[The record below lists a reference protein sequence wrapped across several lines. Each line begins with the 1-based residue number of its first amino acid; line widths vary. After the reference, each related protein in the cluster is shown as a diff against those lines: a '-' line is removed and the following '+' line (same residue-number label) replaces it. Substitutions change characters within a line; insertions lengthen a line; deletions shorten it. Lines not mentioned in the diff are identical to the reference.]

1 MRPGNSTM
9 VNLSSVL
16 SAERSPNRIAL
27 VDMSGDQERVF
38 SFADLTSLVN
48 AIARG
53 LRKRFL
59 SSGFRVGIISE
70 NSAEF
75 AALYLGAMRAGGVAV
90 PISWKFPSETIEHI
104 LKDAS
109 IEIAFTDSR
118 VKGQLG
124 VPVVRVGSS
133 EWREFLDPGAFEP
146 VAAAGDDLAQIL
158 YTSGSTGRPKGVP
171 LTHAG
176 QWWAIERAASF
187 VREGPSYRVLIAAP
201 MFHMNALFNLKRS
214 LYLGASM
221 VLLPQFTAKQYKR
234 AIELYRSDWITCV
247 PTMMA
252 MLSRDVG
259 DTPPP
264 EFAAVRRIFMSS
276 SSFSA
281 QLLDTVQRMF
291 PKAAILNSYGTT
303 EAGPHI
309 FEPHPEGLS
318 CPPMSCGYPA
328 PAMAR
333 LAGPDGTPVEGP
345 GDGVLEMKTP
355 AVMSGYLNLP
365 DLSHEVVRD
374 GWYNSRDVMRRD
386 ENGFFYFI
394 GRSDDM
400 FTCGGENIFPI
411 EVEQVLQK
419 HPQVAQCVVV
429 SVPDEVKQSLPFAFV
444 LPRPDAKPDE
454 SQMKTW
460 FIEQAPA
467 YMHPRRIAFL
477 AELPLG
483 GTNKIDRSKLTHWAK
498 TIMDGKVPAA
508 FPSY

>member
-1 MRPGNSTM
+1 M
-9 VNLSSVL
+9 NLSRVL
-16 SAERSPNRIAL
+16 SAKYPPSRIAL
-27 VDMSGDQERVF
+27 IDMSGERERVF
-38 SFADLTSLVN
+38 SFGQLTELVDS
-48 AIARG
+48 IARA
-53 LRKRFL
+53 LSKRFL
-59 SSGFRVGIISE
+59 SPDFRVAIISE

-75 AALYLGAMRAGGVAV
+75 AALYLAAMRSGGVAV
-90 PISWKFPSETIEHI
+90 PISWKLPLDTIEHI
-104 LKDAS
+104 LRDAS
-109 IEIAFTDSR
+109 VQIAFTDAR
-118 VKGQLG
+118 VKEKLS
-124 VPVVRVGSS
+124 VPVIAIGSA
-133 EWREFLDPGAFEP
+133 EWKQFLDPGPFEP
-146 VAAAGDDLAQIL
+146 VAAGADQLAQIL

-176 QWWAIERAASF
+176 QWWAVERAASF
-187 VREGPSYRVLIAAP
+187 VADGPSYRVLIAAP

-221 VLLPQFTAKQYKR
+221 VLLPQFTAAQYKR

-252 MLSRDVG
+252 MLSREIG
-259 DTPPP
+259 DNAPP

-281 QLLDTVQRMF
+281 QLLATVQRMF

-303 EAGPHI
+303 EAGPHV
-309 FEPHPEGLS
+309 FEPHPQKLA

-328 PAMAR
+328 PGMVR
-333 LAGPDGTPVEGP
+333 LTGPDGRPVEGP
-345 GDGVLEMKTP
+345 GEGVLEMNTP

-365 DLSHEVVRD
+365 DLSRQVMRD
-374 GWYNSRDVMRRD
+374 GWYNSRDQMRRD

-419 HPQVAQCVVV
+419 HPDVAQCVVV
-429 SVPDEVKQSLPFAFV
+429 PVPDEVKQSLPFAFV
-444 LPRPDAKPDE
+444 LPQPDARPDEK
-454 SQMKTW
+454 QMKGW
-460 FIEQAPA
+460 FIERAPA

-477 AELPLG
+477 SELPLG
-483 GTNKIDRSKLTHWAK
+483 GTNKIDRSRLMSWAK
-498 TIMDGKVPAA
+498 TIMDGKVPPA
-508 FPSY
+508 FPTY